1 MAYQFDDRNISFRK
15 VTTSF
20 AKWLRRFLWWLLGS
34 FTLSAAAYVLLSFFI
49 STDREK
55 ELIKENRLYEQLY
68 GQMLERQ
75 QLIQDVTDGL
85 QARDHEIYDQIFHTK
100 APSLDPIE
108 SVDLALFSDTTSEES
123 KVSITTRRLADL
135 SAGAAMV
142 EDNFREIFALLAER
156 GVGNVPMQAPLP
168 GVTYAQAGASVGQ
181 KTSPFYKIVTRH
193 DGLDLMASEGTPVLA
208 SADGVVES
216 VQRSRTGLGNVVTMD
231 HGNGYVTRY
240 AHLSDI
246 LVPKGR
252 RVTRGTVIGRV
263 GISGNSLAPH
273 LHYEVLRDGEAVDPV
288 DHMFATLSPQD
299 YANFAFM
306 TSRTGQSLD

>member
-193 DGLDLMASEGTPVLA
+193 DGLDLMASGQRRRGGGVRAEVQDRAGERGHHRPRQRLRHPLCPSFGHTGPEGAACHPGHGDRPGRHIRKQSCA
-208 SADGVVES
+208 SSA
-216 VQRSRTGLGNVVTMD
+216 L
-231 HGNGYVTRY
+231 
-240 AHLSDI
+240 
-246 LVPKGR
+246 
-252 RVTRGTVIGRV
+252 
-263 GISGNSLAPH
+263 
-273 LHYEVLRDGEAVDPV
+273 
-288 DHMFATLSPQD
+288 
-299 YANFAFM
+299 
-306 TSRTGQSLD
+306 

>member
-1 MAYQFDDRNISFRK
+1 
-15 VTTSF
+15 
-20 AKWLRRFLWWLLGS
+20 
-34 FTLSAAAYVLLSFFI
+34 
-49 STDREK
+49 
-55 ELIKENRLYEQLY
+55 
-68 GQMLERQ
+68 
-75 QLIQDVTDGL
+75 
-85 QARDHEIYDQIFHTK
+85 
-100 APSLDPIE
+100 
-108 SVDLALFSDTTSEES
+108 
-123 KVSITTRRLADL
+123 
-135 SAGAAMV
+135 
-142 EDNFREIFALLAER
+142 
-156 GVGNVPMQAPLP
+156 
-168 GVTYAQAGASVGQ
+168 
-181 KTSPFYKIVTRH
+181 
-193 DGLDLMASEGTPVLA
+193 MASEGTPVLA

-216 VQRSRTGLGNVVTMD
+216 VQRSRTGLGNVVTID